1 MLNNSSVGE
10 GKHYMVDG
18 KLEQERPV
26 SKQHGRHLFFLYKP
40 LLSQSL
46 GKSEYISSLLDTAQ
60 KMKFSIKDF
69 FGNCDRIRRKL
80 QIWSHLPKKSLMEN
94 FILCAVRDLWK
105 L

>member
-1 MLNNSSVGE
+1 MLNNSSPVGE

-69 FGNCDRIRRKL
+69 FGKCVNVT
-80 QIWSHLPKKSLMEN
+80 KS
-94 FILCAVRDLWK
+94 AVS
-105 L
+105 